1 MKKAYIALGSNLGE
15 RLENLKQ
22 ALELLEGEI
31 AIMIQEVSAVYETAP
46 VGGPKQEPFLN
57 ACAAITTNLLPTQ
70 LLLKMLGVE
79 ETMGRIRKERWGPRI
94 IDLDLLI
101 YEGATMITPLL
112 ELPHPRL
119 AERDFVLFP
128 LFDIAPDLLIP
139 AKGKTVGEILA
150 TRQPANGVQ
159 LFQSSSWFTIK

>member
-1 MKKAYIALGSNLGE
+1 LKIACVALGSNLGE

-22 ALELLEGEI
+22 ALVMLEREAGI
-31 AIMIQEVSAVYETAP
+31 TVQAVSAVYETAP
-46 VGGPKQEPFLN
+46 VGGPKQGPFLN
-57 ACAAITTNLLPTQ
+57 ACAVLATDLSPTQ

-101 YEGATMITPLL
+101 FNGVTMNTPLL

-119 AERDFVLFP
+119 AERDFVLIP
-128 LFDIAPDLLIP
+128 LADIVPDLLIP
-139 AKGKTVGEILA
+139 AKGKTVREILA
-150 TRQPANGVQ
+150 TRRPANDVQ
-159 LFQSSSWFTIK
+159 LFQPSSWFAIK